1 MYYLFIG
8 LFIITVVLG
17 ILTIFFLFKWEK
29 YGSKRLSIT
38 ALALVVSVL
47 ILIPL
52 GNAPVVDEMTD
63 EEADQ
68 WYEDNIAPKSTEE
81 TASVVQE
88 VKETK
93 PVVSKSEADQIHKGM
108 TYEKVVSIIGQE
120 GTLNNE
126 TKMSHT
132 TLTSYKWKNEDGSY
146 AAIFFSDQNT
156 GVPKVEDF
164 IFSNLK

>member
-1 MYYLFIG
+1 MFEVV
-8 LFIITVVLG
+8 FTITIALG
-17 ILTIFFLFKWEK
+17 ILTLFFMFKWEK
-29 YGSKRLSIT
+29 YGGKHLSIT
-38 ALALVVSVL
+38 LLAFIVSLL
-47 ILIPL
+47 IVIPL
-52 GNAPVVDEMTD
+52 GKMPVVDEMSD

-93 PVVSKSEADQIHKGM
+93 PIVSKAEADQIHKGM
-108 TYEKVVSIIGQE
+108 AYEEVVSIIGQE
-120 GTLNNE
+120 GTLDNE

-146 AAIFFSDQNT
+146 AAIIFSDKNT
-156 GVPKVEDF
+156 GVPKVEDY

>member
-1 MYYLFIG
+1 MFYLFVG
-8 LFIITVVLG
+8 LFIITVALG

-52 GNAPVVDEMTD
+52 GKSPVVNEMTE

-68 WYEDNIAPKSTEE
+68 WYEDNIAPKSTEK

-88 VKETK
+88 VK
-93 PVVSKSEADQIHKGM
+93 PIVSKAESDQIHKGM
-108 TYEKVVSIIGQE
+108 TYEEVVSIIGHE
-120 GTLNNE
+120 GTLDNE

-146 AAIFFSDQNT
+146 AAIFFSDKNT

>member
-1 MYYLFIG
+1 MFYLFVG
-8 LFIITVVLG
+8 LFIITIALG

-52 GNAPVVDEMTD
+52 GKAPVVDEMSE
-63 EEADQ
+63 EEANQ

-81 TASVVQE
+81 TASVAQE
-88 VKETK
+88 VKENK
-93 PVVSKSEADQIHKGM
+93 PTISKAEADQIHVGM
-108 TYEKVVSIIGQE
+108 TYEEVVSIIGQE
-120 GTLNNE
+120 GTLDNE

-146 AAIFFSDQNT
+146 AAIFFSDKNT
-156 GVPKVEDF
+156 GVPKVKDF